1 MQPQLGPEHQQ
12 IQQLAQEFAVRDVA
26 PRAAEIDQ
34 QEQFPADLVGKAAE
48 LGFLGIL
55 IPEAYGGAGQDHL
68 AFALLIEAI
77 AHACGSTAVIID
89 VHTSVGAEPLA
100 RYGTEEQKRRYLPA
114 LAKGEKLA
122 AFALTEP
129 EAGSDAAALKT
140 TARRVD
146 GGYVL
151 NGEKLFITNAGPA
164 DLYLVMAATQ
174 PGAGP
179 KGVSAFLVE
188 KGTAGFTIGAP
199 FKKMGLRGSVTAPIA
214 FTECGLSGEQ
224 RLGAEGEGFVIA
236 MRALDSGRIGIS
248 AQAVGL
254 AQGALDDACA
264 HLRQRQQ
271 FGKPLAEFQGLQFM
285 VADMATRIQAA
296 RLLTYRAAVAYQ
308 RGERITKT
316 ASIAKLFATDMAMA
330 VTLDALQLLGGYG
343 VLEDYPMSRRV
354 RDAKAAQIYEGTN
367 QIQRVVIARELLKEG

>member
-1 MQPQLGPEHQQ
+1 L
-12 IQQLAQEFAVRDVA
+12 VR
-26 PRAAEIDQ
+26 
-34 QEQFPADLVGKAAE
+34 KAAE

-89 VHTSVGAEPLA
+89 VHTSVGTEPLA

-114 LAKGEKLA
+114 LAKGDKLA

-129 EAGSDAAALKT
+129 EAGSDAAALRT

-164 DLYLVMAATQ
+164 DLYLVMAAKQ
-174 PGAGP
+174 PGEGP
-179 KGVSAFLVE
+179 TGVSAFLVE
-188 KGTAGFTIGAP
+188 KGTAGFSIGTP
-199 FKKMGLRGSVTAPIA
+199 FKKMGLRGSPTAPLV
-214 FTECGLSGEQ
+214 FTDCFLPGEQ
-224 RLGAEGEGFVIA
+224 RLGAEGEGFAIA

-271 FGKPLAEFQGLQFM
+271 FGKPLAELQGLQFM

-296 RLLTYRAAVAYQ
+296 RLLTYRAAVAYHG
-308 RGERITKT
+308 GERVTKT

-343 VLEDYPMSRRV
+343 FLEDYPMSRRV

-367 QIQRVVIARELLKEG
+367 QIQRMVIARELLKAR